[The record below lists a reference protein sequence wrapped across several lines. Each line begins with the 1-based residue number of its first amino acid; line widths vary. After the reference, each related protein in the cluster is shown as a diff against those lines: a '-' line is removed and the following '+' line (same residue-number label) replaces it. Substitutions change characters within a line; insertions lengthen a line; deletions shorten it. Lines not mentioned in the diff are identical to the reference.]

1 MCSMS
6 IACALIPRFSLL
18 TALRDRR
25 ELVGKAVAL
34 APEPGGP
41 QAIGEVSGAAEAF
54 GVRPGM
60 GLGEA
65 LARCPNLALVP
76 PDAERSEE
84 AWEATLARLEGMGAG
99 VESRRAGEA
108 FFTVEGLRRLWGGS
122 AEGVLRQALVAIGGP
137 VKLGAG
143 PSRLTAQAAAL
154 QMPARRGRRRRAQGG
169 VGGIARGGF
178 VVVPEGAARAFLAPM
193 SVALLRERLEGQWER
208 VTLPETLERLG
219 IRTLGELAALPEY
232 AVADRFGEPGLAAL
246 GMSHGLGERLRPRA
260 PREDVAERFEL
271 PESASG
277 QQLERILELLVDR
290 LLVNPARRGRLV
302 RRLRLAARLV
312 GGGGWR
318 TEVVLREASANRE
331 RLCLAL
337 GPKLSELPGPADSL
351 TLRALVLGDSG
362 GGQHSLIDDERELR
376 RDRIGEAVRHARAA
390 AGREAV
396 LRVLEVDPDSRVPER
411 RATLTPFEEGER

>member
-1 MCSMS
+1 MS

-18 TALRDRR
+18 TALSDRR

-65 LARCPNLALVP
+65 LARCPRLALVP
-76 PDAERSEE
+76 PDAERAED
-84 AWEATLARLEGMGAG
+84 AWEATLGRLEGMGAA
-99 VESRRAGEA
+99 VEARRAGEA
-108 FFTVEGLRRLWGGS
+108 FFTVDGLRRLWGGS
-122 AEGVLRQALVAIGGP
+122 AEGVLRQALRAIGGP
-137 VKLGAG
+137 VKLGAA
-143 PSRLTAQAAAL
+143 PSRLCAQAAAL
-154 QMPARRGRRRRAQGG
+154 QMPVRRRRRAGG
-169 VGGIARGGF
+169 GLGGIVRGGF
-178 VVVPEGAARAFLAPM
+178 VVVPEGAARAFLSPL
-193 SVALLRERLEGQWER
+193 SVTLLRERLEDQWER
-208 VTLPETLERLG
+208 VTLPQTLERLG
-219 IRTLGELAALPEY
+219 VRTLGELAALPSD

-246 GMSHGLGERLRPRA
+246 RMAHGYAERLSPRE
-260 PREDVAERFEL
+260 PSEDVAERFEL

-290 LLVNPARRGRLV
+290 LLVNPARRGRLI
-302 RRLRLAARLV
+302 RRLRLAARLS

-337 GPKLSELPGPADSL
+337 GPKLGELPGPADAL
-351 TLRALVLGDSG
+351 TLRALALGDSG
-362 GGQHSLIDDERELR
+362 VGQHSLIDDDRERR
-376 RDRIGEAVRHARAA
+376 RERIGEAVRHARAA

-396 LRVLEVDPDSRVPER
+396 LRVLEVDPSSRVPER
-411 RATLTPFEEGER
+411 RATLTPYPEEEL